1 MQKNFN
7 YMFSTP
13 IEKFIQS
20 NKYPTF
26 HPKAI
31 FFDMDGVLFD
41 SMGSHAIAWVG
52 ALKQVGLPFTENE
65 AYLNE
70 GRTGASTID
79 GVFVKEHGRNATE
92 EEKQTIYRLKSK
104 LFETFKHSEKIPFV
118 TDLLKKIQSQELE
131 IFVVTGSG
139 QPSLIDSLE
148 GNFPGIF
155 QKKKM
160 VTAFDVKFGKPH
172 PEPYLMALKKSG
184 LNPWEVVV
192 IENAPL
198 GVESS
203 SKAGLFTIAVNTGP
217 LDPSVLSDSGADI
230 VFNNMKELFEQWE
243 AFSKNWLFSSEGDL
257 SQKEN
262 KNL

>member
-7 YMFSTP
+7 YMFTSE
-13 IEKFIQS
+13 IEKFIQL
-20 NKYPTF
+20 NKYPAF

-41 SMGSHAIAWVG
+41 SMGSHATAWVG
-52 ALKQVGLPFTENE
+52 ALKQMGLPFTEEE

-79 GVFVKEHGRNATE
+79 GVFKKQRGRNATD
-92 EEKQTIYRLKSK
+92 EEKQTIYKLKSR
-104 LFETFKHSEKIPFV
+104 LFETFKHSEKIPYV
-118 TDLLKKIQSQELE
+118 SDLLERIQQQKLE

-148 GNFPGIF
+148 GNFPGVF

-184 LNPWEVVV
+184 LNPWEVAV

-217 LDPSVLSDSGADI
+217 LNPSVLADSGANI
-230 VFNNMKELFEQWE
+230 VFDSMQGLFEQWG
-243 AFSKNWLFSSEGDL
+243 AFSLNWRANHNGYSPAKGE
-257 SQKEN
+257 
-262 KNL
+262 

>member
-1 MQKNFN
+1 
-7 YMFSTP
+7 MFSTQ
-13 IEKFIQS
+13 IEKFIQA
-20 NKYPTF
+20 NKYPAF
-26 HPKAI
+26 YPKAV

-52 ALKQVGLPFTENE
+52 ALKQMGLPFTEEE

-79 GVFVKEHGRNATE
+79 NVFIKEHGRNATE

-104 LFETFKHSEKIPFV
+104 LFDVFKHHDKIPYI
-118 TDLLKKIQSQELE
+118 TELLKKIQSQELD

-148 GNFPGIF
+148 GKFPGIF
-155 QKKKM
+155 QKQKM
-160 VTAFDVKFGKPH
+160 VTAYDVRYGKPH

-184 LNPWEVVV
+184 LSPWEVVV

-203 SKAGLFTIAVNTGP
+203 NKAGLFTIAVNTGP
-217 LDPSVLSDSGADI
+217 LNPAVLSDSGANL
-230 VFNNMKELFEQWE
+230 VFDNMKDLFEKWE
-243 AFSKNWLFSSEGDL
+243 AFTRNWLV
-257 SQKEN
+257 QNKEN
-262 KNL
+262 SHLK

>member
-1 MQKNFN
+1 
-7 YMFSTP
+7 MFSTR
-13 IEKFIQS
+13 IDKFIS
-20 NKYPTF
+20 LNKYPEF
-26 HPKAI
+26 APKAI

-41 SMGSHAIAWVG
+41 SMGSHAAAWVD
-52 ALKQVGLPFTENE
+52 ALKQMGLPFTENE

-79 GVFVKEHGRNATE
+79 GVFIKVYGRNATE
-92 EEKQTIYRLKSK
+92 EEKQTIYKKKSK
-104 LFETFKHSEKIPFV
+104 LFETFKHSEKIPYV
-118 TDLLKKIQSQELE
+118 QDLLNKIRSQKLD

-148 GNFPGIF
+148 VNFPGVF
-155 QKKKM
+155 QKQKM
-160 VTAFDVKFGKPH
+160 VTAFDVQFGKPH

-184 LNPWEVVV
+184 LKPWEAVV

-217 LDPSVLSDSGADI
+217 LDPAVLTGSGANI
-230 VFNNMKELFEQWE
+230 VFDSMKDLYDQWDS
-243 AFSKNWLFSSEGDL
+243 FSKLWI
-257 SQKEN
+257 N
-262 KNL
+262 KDTLNSHLHH

>member
-1 MQKNFN
+1 LQKNFN
-7 YMFSTP
+7 YMFTSE
-13 IEKFIQS
+13 IEKFIQL
-20 NKYPTF
+20 NKYPAF

-41 SMGSHAIAWVG
+41 SMGSHATAWVG
-52 ALKQVGLPFTENE
+52 ALKQMGLPFTEEE
-65 AYLNE
+65 AYMNE

-79 GVFVKEHGRNATE
+79 GVFKKQHGRHATD
-92 EEKQTIYRLKSK
+92 EEKQTIYKLKSR

-118 TDLLKKIQSQELE
+118 SDLLGRIQLQKLE

-148 GNFPGIF
+148 GNFPGVF

-160 VTAFDVKFGKPH
+160 VTAFDVQYGKPH

-184 LNPWEVVV
+184 LNPWEVAV

-217 LDPSVLSDSGADI
+217 LDPSVLADSGADI
-230 VFNNMKELFEQWE
+230 VFDSMKDLFEQWE
-243 AFSKNWLFSSEGDL
+243 AFSQDWQSNYNNYSPAKGE
-257 SQKEN
+257 
-262 KNL
+262 

>member
-1 MQKNFN
+1 
-7 YMFSTP
+7 MFSTQ
-13 IEKFIQS
+13 IERFIQA

-26 HPKAI
+26 LPKAI

-41 SMGSHAIAWVG
+41 SMGSHASAWVG
-52 ALKQVGLPFTENE
+52 ALKQMGLPFTEKE

-79 GVFVKEHGRNATE
+79 GVFVKEHGRNATD
-92 EEKQTIYRLKSK
+92 EEKQTIYQLKSK
-104 LFETFKHSEKIPFV
+104 LFEKFKHSEKIPYV
-118 TDLLKKIQSQELE
+118 SDLLANIQLQKLE

-148 GNFPGIF
+148 GNFPGVF

-160 VTAFDVKFGKPH
+160 VTAFDVQFGKPH

-184 LNPWEVVV
+184 LKPWEVVV

-217 LDPSVLSDSGADI
+217 LDASVLSESGADI
-230 VFNNMKELFEQWE
+230 VFDSMKELFEQWDS
-243 AFSKNWLFSSEGDL
+243 FTKNWL
-257 SQKEN
+257 
-262 KNL
+262 

>member
-7 YMFSTP
+7 YMFTSQ
-13 IEKFIQS
+13 IEKFIHL
-20 NKYPTF
+20 NKYPAF

-41 SMGSHAIAWVG
+41 SMGSHATAWVG
-52 ALKQVGLPFTENE
+52 ALKQMGLPFTEEE

-79 GVFVKEHGRNATE
+79 GVFIKQHGRNATD
-92 EEKQTIYRLKSK
+92 EEKQTIYKLKSR
-104 LFETFKHSEKIPFV
+104 LFETFKHSEKIPYV
-118 TDLLKKIQSQELE
+118 SDLLERIQQQKLE

-148 GNFPGIF
+148 GNFPGVF

-160 VTAFDVKFGKPH
+160 VTAFDVQFGKPH

-184 LNPWEVVV
+184 LNPWEVAV

-217 LDPSVLSDSGADI
+217 LNPSVLADSGANI
-230 VFNNMKELFEQWE
+230 VFDSMQELFEQWG
-243 AFSKNWLFSSEGDL
+243 AFSQNWQANNNGYSSVKGE
-257 SQKEN
+257 
-262 KNL
+262 

>member
-1 MQKNFN
+1 
-7 YMFSTP
+7 MFTSE
-13 IEKFIQS
+13 IEKFIQL
-20 NKYPTF
+20 NKYPAF

-41 SMGSHAIAWVG
+41 SMGSHATAWVG
-52 ALKQVGLPFTENE
+52 ALKQMGLPFTEEE

-79 GVFVKEHGRNATE
+79 GVFIKQHGRNATD
-92 EEKQTIYRLKSK
+92 EEKQTIYKLKSR
-104 LFETFKHSEKIPFV
+104 LFETFKHSEKIPYV
-118 TDLLKKIQSQELE
+118 SDLLERIQQQKLE

-148 GNFPGIF
+148 GNFPGVF

-160 VTAFDVKFGKPH
+160 VTAFDVQFGKPH

-184 LNPWEVVV
+184 LNPWEVAV

-217 LDPSVLSDSGADI
+217 LNPSVLADSGANI
-230 VFNNMKELFEQWE
+230 VFDSMQELFEQWG
-243 AFSKNWLFSSEGDL
+243 AFSQNWQANNNGYSSVKGE
-257 SQKEN
+257 
-262 KNL
+262 